1 MACYRYALVE
11 VKWFRGFDEAPIPEM
26 NAGLVD
32 VAFLAIIATGGHV
45 WLMLP

>member
-32 VAFLAIIATGGHV
+32 VAFRQSSRRAVTFG
-45 WLMLP
+45 